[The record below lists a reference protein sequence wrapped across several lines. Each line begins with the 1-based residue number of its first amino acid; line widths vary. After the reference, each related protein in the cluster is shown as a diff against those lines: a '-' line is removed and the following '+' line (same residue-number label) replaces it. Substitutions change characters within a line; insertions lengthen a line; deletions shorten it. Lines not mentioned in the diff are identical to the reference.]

1 MKTCNERETNIT
13 LPAMTVTDLQENQTM
28 TSTLTAIRIGPH
40 DHGRHMSLTDFDE
53 AEVEQGI
60 QVELGRGIIIVSEVP
75 LPWHFRIIIALRRQ
89 LAAYDLQHPGRIWGI
104 AGGSDCKLPVAE
116 YDSERHPDLA
126 VYLTE
131 PPYQDSNAVWSE
143 WIPELVIEV
152 VSSGSETRDYTEKRD
167 EYLAFGVREYWI
179 VHPDRKEIL
188 VLRRMKGLWSEQT
201 LTTNDSY
208 SPHRL
213 PGFTLNI
220 ARVFE

>member
-1 MKTCNERETNIT
+1 
-13 LPAMTVTDLQENQTM
+13 MTPS
-28 TSTLTAIRIGPH
+28 TSTIRIGRQ
-40 DHGRHMSLTDFDE
+40 DHGRRMSLEDFDL
-53 AEVEQGI
+53 AVVSDGI
-60 QVELGRGIIIVSEVP
+60 RVELGRGIIEVSDIP
-75 LPWHFRIIIALRRQ
+75 LPPHLMVLDRLRRLLHAFEQ
-89 LAAYDLQHPGRIWGI
+89 RHPRQIWGM
-104 AGGSDCKLPVAE
+104 AAANDCKLPVAE

-152 VSSGSETRDYTEKRD
+152 VSSGSETRDDTEKRD
-167 EYLAFGVREYWI
+167 EYLAFGVREYWV
-179 VHPDRKEIL
+179 VHPERKEIL

-208 SPHRL
+208 SPHLL